1 MKGFVLSFLFLS
13 TTFAGISQTFTGSGG
28 TIPDDGNPVTFAL
41 EIGTLNP
48 QTIDTVFGLE
58 SVNINLTHPYDAD
71 LRIKLIAP
79 DGSTIMLA
87 DGNGGDG
94 DNYLGTYFTDDAT
107 QSVYAGA
114 APFTGNFKPIERM
127 GYINNGQPGNGVWQL
142 YILDTYAWAD
152 AGYLLNWSITFSN
165 NPGTPFPF
173 SNSNLPLI
181 LISTNGQEIP
191 DEPKIAADFTVIDNG
206 YGGTNHLTDVPAYTG
221 TIGIEIRGSSSQM
234 FPKKNY
240 GFETWDAQYNSI
252 DTSLLGMPAESDWIL
267 NASFTDKTLMRN
279 TLGYQTW
286 MNLGHYATR
295 YRYVEVFINNRY
307 KGVYIFSEKIK
318 RDKDRVNIAKLTNT
332 MNTGDKVT
340 GGYIFK
346 IDRGEGWT
354 SRFPAPANPSLNIYF
369 QYEYPK
375 LEDITDPQKQYIQA
389 YVDTF
394 EVMLNSPVFADPEI
408 GWRKYAIEET
418 FVDYFLENEFS
429 KNVDGLRLS
438 TFIQKERNSMGG
450 KLRMGPVWDFDLAWH
465 NANYCEGDLYT
476 GWSYQ
481 FPCTDDWFQVPF
493 WWERL
498 LQDTV
503 YANNISCRWSN
514 LRSTYLSQS
523 NIFAYIDSTAAMLQ
537 QAQQRNFEA
546 WPIIGIYVWPNPW
559 PYPTSY
565 AGEIASL
572 KNWITHRLAWLD
584 DNMPG
589 ICYSVGIQEKPD
601 NAVLLSPNP
610 AGGSTKITGL
620 QDGERINTL
629 HMFDVA
635 GKQLTGYTLLPGNT
649 LDVSALKQGL
659 YFMRIVTDQHEYNL
673 KMIKK

>member
-1 MKGFVLSFLFLS
+1 MKGLVLSFLFLS
-13 TTFAGISQTFTGSGG
+13 TTFAGFSQTFTGSGG
-28 TIPDDGNPVTFAL
+28 TIPDDGNPGTFAL

-48 QTIDTVFGLE
+48 QIIDTVFGLE

-79 DGSTIMLA
+79 DGSAIILA

-107 QSVYAGA
+107 QSIYTGA
-114 APFTGNFKPIERM
+114 APFTGNFKPIERI
-127 GYINNGQPGNGVWQL
+127 GYINNGQQGTGVWQL

-152 AGYLLNWSITFSN
+152 AGYLLDWSITFSN

-173 SNSNLPLI
+173 SNSNLPLV

-191 DEPKIAADFTVIDNG
+191 DEPKIAADFAVIDNG
-206 YGGTNHLTDVPAYTG
+206 YGGINHLTDVPAYTG

-234 FPKKNY
+234 FPKKSY
-240 GFETWDAQYNSI
+240 GFETWDAQYNAI

-295 YRYVEVFINNRY
+295 YRFVEVFINNRY

-318 RDKDRVNIAKLTNT
+318 RDKDRVNLAKLTNT

-354 SRFPAPANPSLNIYF
+354 SRFPAPGNPSLNIYF

-438 TFIQKERNSMGG
+438 TFIQKERNSLGG

-514 LRSTYLSQS
+514 LRSTYLSQN
-523 NIFAYIDSTAAMLQ
+523 NIFAYIDSTAAMLE

-565 AGEIASL
+565 AGEISSL
-572 KNWITHRLAWLD
+572 KNWITHRLTWLD

-589 ICYSVGIQEKPD
+589 TCYSVGIQEKSGS
-601 NAVLLSPNP
+601 AVFLSPNP

-620 QDGERINTL
+620 QDGEQINTI
-629 HMFDVA
+629 HMYNLT
-635 GKQLTGYTLLPGNT
+635 GKQLKGYGLLPGNT
-649 LDVSALKQGL
+649 LDVSALKQGI